1 VSGTALLVAGL
12 LQSHLLNLVVFSALV
27 SAVFATLLRDDT
39 PSRVRFGLRA
49 FAFFVAGTLALGWV
63 MRPFPS

>member
-1 VSGTALLVAGL
+1 MAL

-27 SAVFATLLRDDT
+27 STVFATLLRDDT
-39 PSRVRFGLRA
+39 NARVRFALRA
-49 FAFFVAGTLALGWV
+49 FSAFVMATLVLGWI

>member
-1 VSGTALLVAGL
+1 MRAL
-12 LQSHLLNLVVFSALV
+12 LQSHLFNLVAFSALV

-39 PSRVRFGLRA
+39 HARVQFAIRA
-49 FAFFVAGTLALGWV
+49 FSAFVMATLVLGWI